1 MVLKILLWIILGILG
16 LILLLV
22 LLVLFAPIKYK
33 VDAEYHGTAKVYARI
48 KFLIVSVR
56 FRFNQE
62 NKALEQD
69 IRIAGIR
76 HRTDKS
82 AKENKQKKS
91 GKKSREKAEDK
102 SENESENE
110 IDFADEINS
119 GMLDSDVGETD
130 TVTKSMSTQKIPDVL
145 DSQDEVQ
152 KADMSEI
159 SEESYSSQDATHDFA
174 DEGNNESED
183 LNDDSFVHEEF
194 DLWDNEV
201 EELPKSERSVF
212 GRIKAFFAGLAAKVK
227 KLINWLKNFSPDKI
241 AEKIDSKTAD
251 IRRKINRLKKFW
263 NMSCTVKTRAYLK
276 KYIVGLLKHIG
287 PRKIKGHVRYGFDEP
302 YKTGQITGYLSLL
315 PFVYQKGFT
324 LEPDFYNKVIDGNIS
339 LKGRIRIGYIIRIA
353 LNINLWRTI
362 KLATKVMK

>member
-1 MVLKILLWIILGILG
+1 MLHVLLMILKILLWIILGILG

-48 KFLIVSVR
+48 RFLIVSVR

-76 HRTDKS
+76 LRTDKS

-102 SENESENE
+102 LEKELENEPEKESKNESGMDSEND
-110 IDFADEINS
+110 IDFAGEINS
-119 GMLDSDVGETD
+119 GAMDTD
-130 TVTKSMSTQKIPDVL
+130 G
-145 DSQDEVQ
+145 
-152 KADMSEI
+152 
-159 SEESYSSQDATHDFA
+159 SYSSPDATHDFA

-201 EELPKSERSVF
+201 EELPKNERSVF

-227 KLINWLKNFSPDKI
+227 KLINWLNNFSPDKI